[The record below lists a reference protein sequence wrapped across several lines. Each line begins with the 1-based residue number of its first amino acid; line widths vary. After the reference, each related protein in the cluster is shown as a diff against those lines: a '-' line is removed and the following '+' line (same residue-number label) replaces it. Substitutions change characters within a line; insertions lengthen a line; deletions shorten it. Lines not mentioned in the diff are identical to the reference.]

1 MATTVEDIGQRLT
14 AASRTTPL
22 LPRHSSQLNQD
33 VQLPHYRYTYLS
45 CVIKGVMFF
54 FAMGSGLS
62 GFSSGKSLEDLID
75 NKEFINAVG
84 IIASLTYSFF
94 NTNATKDLIS
104 RTSQGPDSLTKKIS
118 CLILAAIA
126 ATPGGFLTYNGLQ
139 QQDNIMGNKLMS
151 AALSSANFFGSLF
164 ATMNAMLLA
173 PTDSE
178 KFKNQI
184 CIYICAFIAAAAL
197 LVAPT
202 LSATQGLERIFPDL
216 SSVAS
221 WSILSACNILS
232 ASIFTQ
238 GLVDSQKQL
247 TCKSSDHIQEK
258 RKSNLIIKAIA
269 YIMASFTALSFAAL
283 NLAISDNEVFQI
295 ASMSFAMM
303 ATAAI
308 WGNGL
313 NQLFQSVF
321 DYISTEIKRLCCTDS
336 QLNLGP
342 DTPMLFQGIAEAQE
356 NASDISGYGSGRIQV
371 VSESTYEG

>member
-1 MATTVEDIGQRLT
+1 MSTTVEDIGQRLT
-14 AASRTTPL
+14 AASRTSPL
-22 LPRHSSQLNQD
+22 LPQHSSQLNQD
-33 VQLPHYRYTYLS
+33 IQFPHYRRNYLF
-45 CVIKGVMFF
+45 CVVKGVMFF
-54 FAMGSGLS
+54 FAMSSGLS

-94 NTNATKDLIS
+94 NTNATKDLIN
-104 RTSQGPDSLTKKIS
+104 RIAQGSDSLTKKIS

-126 ATPGGFLTYNGLQ
+126 ATPGVFLTYNGLQ
-139 QQDNIMGNKLMS
+139 QQDNIMSNNLMS

-178 KFKNQI
+178 KFKKQI
-184 CIYICAFIAAAAL
+184 FIYICAFIAAAAL

-202 LSATQGLERIFPDL
+202 LSATQGLERAFPHL
-216 SSVAS
+216 SSAAN
-221 WSILSACNILS
+221 WCILSICNILS

-238 GLVDSQKQL
+238 GLVDFQKQL
-247 TCKSSDHIQEK
+247 TCKISYDIQEK
-258 RKSNLIIKAIA
+258 RKSNRIITVLA
-269 YIMASFTALSFAAL
+269 YMMASFTALSFAAL
-283 NLAISDNEVFQI
+283 NLPISDNEVFQI
-295 ASMSFAMM
+295 TSMSFAGI
-303 ATAAI
+303 ATAVI
-308 WGNGL
+308 WGSGL
-313 NQLFQSVF
+313 NQLFQSAF
-321 DYISTEIKRLCCTDS
+321 DYISDEIKRLCCTDS

-371 VSESTYEG
+371 VRESTYGA